1 MDEQEIKEK
10 IKEESEGNLEE
21 NLEEVEEEVDEGE
34 MLVLRWVL
42 NCQKGAK
49 DEQMENIFHTGCTV
63 KDKVCSLII
72 DGGSCVNVVSLSM
85 IETLGLQATTHPHL

>member
-34 MLVLRWVL
+34 MLVLRRVL
-42 NCQKGAK
+42 NGQKGPK
-49 DEQMENIFHTGCTV
+49 DEQRENIFHTRCTV
-63 KDKVCSLII
+63 KDKVCFLIMA
-72 DGGSCVNVVSLSM
+72 GGVVPM
-85 IETLGLQATTHPHL
+85 